1 MTIILRHGIPEA
13 ARDAAAALYWQAFGS
28 KLGRVLGPEA
38 RALPFVRTVMRADQA
53 FVALDGS
60 GRLLGM
66 AGYRSREG
74 SFAGGS
80 VEDLRAH
87 YGPLGAAWRLPLL
100 LALGRETPHDDFVL
114 DGICVA
120 EDARGR
126 GIGSAL
132 IGAIC
137 DEARARGHGT
147 VRLEVVDSNPRAQAL
162 YERLGFAVAHKTPIG
177 VLRVVFGFRAALTMI
192 KPV

>member
-1 MTIILRHGIPEA
+1 MTIALLRGIPQASRAEA
-13 ARDAAAALYWQAFGS
+13 ARLYWQAFGG
-28 KLGRVLGPEA
+28 KLGRVLGPET
-38 RALPFVRTVMRADQA
+38 RALPFVQAVMRADQA
-53 FVALDGS
+53 FVAMGQD

-66 AGYRSREG
+66 AGFRSDEG

-80 VEDLRAH
+80 VEEVQAH
-87 YGPLGAAWRLPLL
+87 YGRLGAAWRLPLL
-100 LALGRETPHDDFVL
+100 WALGRETQNDDFAL

-120 EDARGR
+120 EDARGL

-137 DEARARGHGT
+137 DEARARGHSA
-147 VRLEVVDSNPRAQAL
+147 VRLEVVDSNPRARAL
-162 YERLGFAVAHKTPIG
+162 YERLGFVVTQETPIG
-177 VLRVVFGFRAALTMI
+177 ALRVVFGFRAALTMI